1 MECSQCYN
9 IIYKNIKEYTKMNG
23 KMRHVMVR
31 AVMALVWIIVG
42 VIQLVRH
49 ETATGIVSLAA
60 GLAFGFSALGMMKKK

>member
-1 MECSQCYN
+1 
-9 IIYKNIKEYTKMNG
+9 MNG